1 VTQNYELLEAVK
13 NNNNN
18 EENNKNNNNNE
29 ENNKNNNNNDDNNN
43 DEDNKP
49 NKLPS
54 DRKKIGFDPF
64 DPISVKLMTLGKCL

>member
-1 VTQNYELLEAVK
+1 MTQNYELLEAVK

-18 EENNKNNNNNE
+18 EENNKNNNN
-29 ENNKNNNNNDDNNN
+29 DGNNN

-64 DPISVKLMTLGKCL
+64 DPISVKLMTLGKRL